1 MVLYNHLQKKI
12 SSGLGD
18 RSPLDDEIPYRRYS
32 PRPAYAADLVK
43 FQNRQYSLDERRTRI
58 MIRFFE
64 LYVLIAPEE
73 IPGLFVWQKQFKHG
87 AAAGCEINGI
97 LHSHLISATYL
108 QKFSLNI
115 II

>member
-1 MVLYNHLQKKI
+1 MVLYNHLEKKI

-32 PRPAYAADLVK
+32 PRPAYAVDLVK

-73 IPGLFVWQKQFKHG
+73 IPGFF
-87 AAAGCEINGI
+87 CD
-97 LHSHLISATYL
+97 
-108 QKFSLNI
+108 
-115 II
+115 